1 LSCTYVEIGQLNSPA
16 AAGPPAMFY
25 VTERNNVIH
34 LLAVGRV
41 ANVVTVWQKLSFI
54 NATKEA
60 FKKETAVL

>member
-1 LSCTYVEIGQLNSPA
+1 
-16 AAGPPAMFY
+16 MFY